1 MIWFAT
7 LKSRGNHILFISA
20 YKLIEIEAGGIF
32 LKSRQDFSPSDSLKV
47 QFPPVSTI
55 SAAFL
60 GWETGKKKVQMEF
73 SYQSW
78 LCLSAISASEA
89 AEILNSDVLGQE
101 GENEL
106 SDLPHCLRQTSVIN
120 WIFCALWQC
129 QWPKCLLE
137 KQLPPGFYLPP
148 VTTWGIFQN
157 FAFPAPNS
165 GEGMESSHV
174 QSTGLYWWQDITWC
188 NEEFLL

>member
-20 YKLIEIEAGGIF
+20 YKSIEIEAEGIF
-32 LKSRQDFSPSDSLKV
+32 LKSRQDFSPSNSLKV

-55 SAAFL
+55 LAALL
-60 GWETGKKKVQMEF
+60 GWETGKKKVQVEF

-78 LCLSAISASEA
+78 LCLSRDLPLPE
-89 AEILNSDVLGQE
+89 NQQKYSDLLGQE

-106 SDLPHCLRQTSVIN
+106 SDLPHFLRQTSVIN

-137 KQLPPGFYLPP
+137 KQLPPGFYLLS

-157 FAFPAPNS
+157 FAFLPNL

-174 QSTGLYWWQDITWC
+174 QSTGPYWWQDIAWC